1 MRTKTS
7 AEGGNRTL
15 IPVGNTILSRARL
28 PIPPLRLVGQ
38 IANLPY
44 APQSIPL
51 PTRRSSK
58 ISEVQTKVWKKIF
71 SRRFHGEKENL
82 YSSNICRLAL
92 TCSPHEWYCTTNTN
106 HGDTEA
112 RSFFLCFSQ
121 CLRVSVVQKAKNKG

>member
-58 ISEVQTKVWKKIF
+58 ISEVQTKLGKRFLATDFTEKK
-71 SRRFHGEKENL
+71 K
-82 YSSNICRLAL
+82 
-92 TCSPHEWYCTTNTN
+92 TCTRQIYA
-106 HGDTEA
+106 G
-112 RSFFLCFSQ
+112 L
-121 CLRVSVVQKAKNKG
+121 L